1 VQQPK
6 GTPLMT
12 NLSQL
17 ATADRL
23 SLEIADTRGEI
34 KFTKLPTRKPRR
46 AELIYTSGHRSGG
59 YRASGVKVRGGSGCN
74 AAVPTSQWLN

>member
-1 VQQPK
+1 
-6 GTPLMT
+6 MS

-23 SLEIADTRGEI
+23 SLEVADTQGVVKYTVLAARA
-34 KFTKLPTRKPRR
+34 PRR
-46 AELIYTSGHRSGG
+46 AQLVYTSGHRSGG

-74 AAVPTSQWLN
+74 AAVPTSQWHN